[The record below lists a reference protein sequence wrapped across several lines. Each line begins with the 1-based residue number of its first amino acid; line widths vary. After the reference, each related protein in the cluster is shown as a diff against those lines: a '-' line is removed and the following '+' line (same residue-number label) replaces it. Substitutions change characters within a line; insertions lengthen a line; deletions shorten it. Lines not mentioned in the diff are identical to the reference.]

1 MLKKLEHALPDH
13 PDMLTIY
20 ALDTLPR
27 RDGRTEMIKH
37 YHAFSMLTRD
47 KITPVTI
54 LTRCNS
60 IKTS

>member
-27 RDGRTEMIKH
+27 RDGRTEMVKLSRFQ
-37 YHAFSMLTRD
+37 HAD
-47 KITPVTI
+47 A
-54 LTRCNS
+54 
-60 IKTS
+60 